1 MNTRTLIESTVAAI
15 ALTFALGA
23 STAIADTPAKKTS
36 VTKKATST
44 TAKAKKPKVKTLIF
58 GAGDDVEGG
67 VVTPDGDTVNAR
79 GNVVH
84 SSLITVREHFIP
96 EIFKSAE
103 DL

>member
-1 MNTRTLIESTVAAI
+1 MLGVFGCGVGVHDI
-15 ALTFALGA
+15 AT
-23 STAIADTPAKKTS
+23 
-36 VTKKATST
+36 
-44 TAKAKKPKVKTLIF
+44 
-58 GAGDDVEGG
+58 G